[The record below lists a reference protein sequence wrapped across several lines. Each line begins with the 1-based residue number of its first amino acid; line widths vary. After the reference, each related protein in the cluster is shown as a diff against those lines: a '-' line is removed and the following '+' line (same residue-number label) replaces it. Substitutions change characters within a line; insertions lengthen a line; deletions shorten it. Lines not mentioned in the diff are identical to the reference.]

1 MKMLKW
7 CAAGLVAGLI
17 AHGNPASAGP
27 MGGFLNNPGLTPATD
42 PVVVTGDWTFDGV
55 LDYGTDETFG
65 SGDTTPDVS
74 SGSLWTS
81 NATGVTITDF
91 DYGAGTVSDGAMLI
105 VRSGGAT
112 VYDCTS
118 SNLDCNSGVDLTT
131 AAGDVTYWV
140 SDGTN
145 WDMLGE
151 LDVSGRKIASDG
163 DITLTL
169 GDNAGVNKVIIND
182 SGDVEVA
189 AIDSDGAITATDLH
203 VTHTATGDDEH
214 AVEITSDGAGKGDI
228 KSLEVS
234 YTTGDTQA
242 GDDSAVILV
251 NIDESGASGGEVFA
265 LDVLATLNNVTVTGL
280 KVGEGVGVFR
290 QASGIFGDMDSF
302 LIKAIDKLTE
312 ALSATAAD
320 LPYFLADDDTITIGD
335 LAKFDAIEFV
345 ISTGASANGIVP
357 VFEFWNG
364 SIWVAFTPIDGT
376 NGFRSTGAHIVSWDL
391 TDISAWAVDGNTEYT
406 IRVKRTKDNLNTT
419 PVGSQVQI
427 ASSTIFSLDKN
438 GNLNVNT
445 GDFAGDVTMA
455 SGAQVITD
463 VGSNTAPGIVISN
476 TNTGFYSNAT
486 DTISVTVNG
495 VLRWNLSG
503 GLIDGANTIGPRL
516 LNEAS
521 STVNPTFVP
530 DRSESGSGIGG
541 TANNVSIIAEDV
553 EGLRVTSTTTQ
564 ITGGALNG
572 EFLNVKSVTA
582 SAAFDSDGNT
592 HTFTNLIPAGA
603 LVFGVGTRI
612 TETIVGAT
620 TVQVGDGADAD
631 LWGES
636 ADVAVDTTT
645 DFSDYTSAAA
655 VPVLYVSA
663 QSVVITAVGGAADF
677 SDGTMRVTAH
687 YISNTPPAQ

>member
-1 MKMLKW
+1 
-7 CAAGLVAGLI
+7 
-17 AHGNPASAGP
+17 
-27 MGGFLNNPGLTPATD
+27 
-42 PVVVTGDWTFDGV
+42 
-55 LDYGTDETFG
+55 
-65 SGDTTPDVS
+65 
-74 SGSLWTS
+74 
-81 NATGVTITDF
+81 
-91 DYGAGTVSDGAMLI
+91 
-105 VRSGGAT
+105 
-112 VYDCTS
+112 
-118 SNLDCNSGVDLTT
+118 
-131 AAGDVTYWV
+131 
-140 SDGTN
+140 
-145 WDMLGE
+145 
-151 LDVSGRKIASDG
+151 
-163 DITLTL
+163 
-169 GDNAGVNKVIIND
+169 
-182 SGDVEVA
+182 
-189 AIDSDGAITATDLH
+189 
-203 VTHTATGDDEH
+203 
-214 AVEITSDGAGKGDI
+214 
-228 KSLEVS
+228 
-234 YTTGDTQA
+234 
-242 GDDSAVILV
+242 
-251 NIDESGASGGEVFA
+251 
-265 LDVLATLNNVTVTGL
+265 
-280 KVGEGVGVFR
+280 
-290 QASGIFGDMDSF
+290 
-302 LIKAIDKLTE
+302 
-312 ALSATAAD
+312 
-320 LPYFLADDDTITIGD
+320 
-335 LAKFDAIEFV
+335 
-345 ISTGASANGIVP
+345 
-357 VFEFWNG
+357 WNG